1 MSDIPN
7 PFPCG
12 GKGQQACSPK
22 SAAVINGTAYYT
34 LEQMHEHGH
43 ANYQKGRKDVID
55 AVNEVLENPGPA
67 WGGGE
72 LAAALRKALGE

>member
-1 MSDIPN
+1 MPGIPN

-12 GKGQQACSPK
+12 GRNQPACPPQPT
-22 SAAVINGTAYYT
+22 AGTNFT
-34 LEQMHEHGH
+34 PEQMHEHGQ
-43 ANYQKGRKDVID
+43 ANYQKGRKDVIE
-55 AVNEVLENPGPA
+55 AVNEVLENPGPS

>member
-1 MSDIPN
+1 MPGIPN

-12 GKGQQACSPK
+12 GRNQPACPPQPT
-22 SAAVINGTAYYT
+22 AGTNFT

-43 ANYQKGRKDVID
+43 ANYQKGRKDVIE
-55 AVNEVLENPGPA
+55 AVNEVLENPGPS

>member
-1 MSDIPN
+1 MPGIPN

-12 GKGQQACSPK
+12 GRNQPACPPQPT
-22 SAAVINGTAYYT
+22 AGTNFT
-34 LEQMHEHGH
+34 PEQMHEHGH

-55 AVNEVLENPGPA
+55 AVNEVLENPGPS

-72 LAAALRKALGE
+72 LAAALRRALGQ